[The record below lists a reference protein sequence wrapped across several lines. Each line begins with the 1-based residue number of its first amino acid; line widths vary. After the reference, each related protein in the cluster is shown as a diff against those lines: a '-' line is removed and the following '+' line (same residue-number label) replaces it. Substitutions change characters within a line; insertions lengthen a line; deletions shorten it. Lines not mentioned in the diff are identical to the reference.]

1 MRLQLHDASHRPDSL
16 VLMLHYCANLKATR
30 YKSTSFNRIGS
41 QQIASCNC
49 SLTITVLLVY
59 DIIYQS

>member
-1 MRLQLHDASHRPDSL
+1 MRLQLHDEIRRPDSF
-16 VLMLHYCANLKATR
+16 VLMLHYCANLKVIR
-30 YKSTSFNRIGS
+30 YKSK
-41 QQIASCNC
+41 